1 MNPLGKRW
9 AGNDVV
15 LLWTACI
22 VVLVAGL
29 CVAFAVLPKALD
41 DQHALTARITAALA
55 ANADVLGQRPEL
67 ERESRAVDERV
78 RGLDLGAD
86 RPALVA
92 RFVQTAARIALEQ
105 RVSLDQIDV
114 HGASVQLATPPGP
127 GLQAAGSTGFDAIGL
142 DVTLAGSY
150 HALLAAI
157 RELAAAPLPMEI
169 EVASIERS
177 ASAPGGSASR
187 GPLSLR
193 LHLILQHLTAAA
205 APSSVARIP

>member
-1 MNPLGKRW
+1 MNPIGKRW

-29 CVAFAVLPKALD
+29 CVAFAVLPKAID
-41 DQHALTARITAALA
+41 DQHALTSRITAVLA
-55 ANADVLGQRPEL
+55 ANADVLRQRPEL

-92 RFVQTAARIALEQ
+92 RFVQTAARIALAQ

-114 HGASVQLATPPGP
+114 RGAASPLGTVPGP
-127 GLQAAGSTGFDAIGL
+127 QTAGGTGFDAIGL

-177 ASAPGGSASR
+177 APAPSGSASR

-193 LHLILQHLTAAA
+193 LHLILQHLTDAA